1 MYLHVHRMRAPE
13 VHLQLLEQLLQL
25 LLLPADHAVLLVH
38 LAPQLGVR
46 LLQRVQL
53 ASLRLLPR
61 RQRLRAPRLLTRP
74 LLEPLARAALV
85 KRRRARC
92 FEVAPQRRQ
101 RLLRLLLRRR
111 SPATLL
117 CELRAA
123 RLELGR
129 RDRRR
134 RLRLFR
140 LARRLRALQLLRQ

>member
-1 MYLHVHRMRAPE
+1 VSTACPLD

-25 LLLPADHAVLLVH
+25 LLLPADHAVLHVH
-38 LAPQLGVR
+38 LASQLGVR
-46 LLQRVQL
+46 LLQQMHL

-61 RQRLRAPRLLTRP
+61 HQRLGAPRLLTRP

-85 KRRRARC
+85 KRRRRRC
-92 FEVAPQRRQ
+92 CEVAPQRCH

-111 SPATLL
+111 SPAMLL
-117 CELRAA
+117 RELRAA
-123 RLELGR
+123 RLELSR